1 MELLLVD
8 DNKEYL
14 ELMKQAF
21 FENGYTVYTADDGIE
36 ACEILTTQEIDLI
49 ISDIRMPRFD
59 GLKLH
64 GFARELERHK
74 KTRFIFL
81 TAFNDVYRD
90 SLPLDPEVDFF
101 LAKSSPAEEVI
112 RLVDTLL
119 FGRFATQWKRATAFR
134 SAS

>member
-1 MELLLVD
+1 MEILLVD

-14 ELMKQAF
+14 GLMKQAF

-74 KTRFIFL
+74 KTRFVFL

-101 LAKSSPAEEVI
+101 LAKSAPAEEVI
-112 RLVDTLL
+112 ALVDRLL
-119 FGRFATQWKRATAFR
+119 FGKFASQWKPATAAR